1 MRTTRPGL
9 PVSEVD
15 ERFMRSAL
23 AIGRRGLGRTCP
35 NPAVG
40 CVIVRA
46 EPEGPRIVGRGWTQP
61 GGRPHAETQALLQA
75 GRLAEGATAY
85 VTLEP
90 CSHFGRTGPCA
101 DALARA
107 GVERVVGAVRDPDPR
122 VSGRGFHMLESFGIA
137 VSEGACREEAT
148 DIHLGHFTRIL
159 RGRPA
164 VTLKMALSSDR
175 KVAGSGGRPVRITG
189 PEASARVHLLR
200 AQSDAVAVGI
210 GTALRDDPLL
220 TVRLPGLEDRR
231 PIRVVFDSR
240 LRLPPASRL
249 VASAGAGPVWVLA
262 GEGAP
267 AAREAALRSSG
278 VEVMR
283 VPGPDELDLGAALR
297 LLAVRG
303 LTRVLVEAGPT
314 LAAALVAHDLVDEAI
329 LFTSPDPIREGIE
342 GFDHATRDRLTGRLS
357 RLASRAVG
365 RDTMT
370 VLRRS

>member
-23 AIGRRGLGRTCP
+23 AIGRRGLGRTRP
-35 NPAVG
+35 TLAVG

-75 GRLAEGATAY
+75 GRLAQGSTAY

-101 DALARA
+101 YLLARA
-107 GVERVVGAVRDPDPR
+107 GVERVVGAVRYLDPR

-189 PEASARVHLLR
+189 PEVSARVHLLR

-262 GEGAP
+262 GEG
-267 AAREAALRSSG
+267 G
-278 VEVMR
+278 
-283 VPGPDELDLGAALR
+283 
-297 LLAVRG
+297 
-303 LTRVLVEAGPT
+303 
-314 LAAALVAHDLVDEAI
+314 
-329 LFTSPDPIREGIE
+329 
-342 GFDHATRDRLTGRLS
+342 
-357 RLASRAVG
+357 ASRARGGAPQLG
-365 RDTMT
+365 RRGHACSRTGRARSRRGPAAPCGAGSHARPRRGRADAAGRCSLPTTSSM
-370 VLRRS
+370 RRSSSPRPTRSARG